1 MPRYRSEYGRKE
13 FVAMPTLSDRIRE
26 TAGRSSGFDYL
37 RLCLSISVV
46 LLHTVGVS
54 YGGHAEKAYFDDTV
68 LKPFYRLVL
77 PMFFALSGYLVAGS
91 LVRSKTIG
99 AFLGLRIIRIY
110 PALAVEVVL
119 SAFILGPLLTTLP
132 LADYFSHVQF
142 RQYLLNVFGDVHFFL
157 PGVFADNPIP
167 LKVNAQLWTVPYEL
181 LCYIGLTCLALT
193 GVVKKRGISVL
204 AVIFMSGV
212 LIADRFAKYNGHFLE
227 TRGVFI
233 GLLLVVCFLAGV
245 VMFLYRDI
253 IPWSGKLAAA
263 SAMIAMT
270 LVSVIPLG
278 DYAAP
283 VPIAYMTVYLGL
295 TNFRRAGLLRYGD
308 LSYGIFLYGFVVQ
321 QTVAHVLPWSRY
333 WYLNFAISLPL
344 TVLVA
349 AVSWRYVERP
359 ALGLRSQLTR
369 IETWYLSSRPSFA
382 RGQFEPTAQEA
393 SNSASFAAGSDQS
406 DKRDAA

>member
-1 MPRYRSEYGRKE
+1 
-13 FVAMPTLSDRIRE
+13 
-26 TAGRSSGFDYL
+26 
-37 RLCLSISVV
+37 
-46 LLHTVGVS
+46 
-54 YGGHAEKAYFDDTV
+54 
-68 LKPFYRLVL
+68 
-77 PMFFALSGYLVAGS
+77 
-91 LVRSKTIG
+91 
-99 AFLGLRIIRIY
+99 
-110 PALAVEVVL
+110 
-119 SAFILGPLLTTLP
+119 
-132 LADYFSHVQF
+132 
-142 RQYLLNVFGDVHFFL
+142 
-157 PGVFADNPIP
+157 
-167 LKVNAQLWTVPYEL
+167 
-181 LCYIGLTCLALT
+181 
-193 GVVKKRGISVL
+193 
-204 AVIFMSGV
+204 
-212 LIADRFAKYNGHFLE
+212 
-227 TRGVFI
+227 
-233 GLLLVVCFLAGV
+233 
-245 VMFLYRDI
+245 MFLYRDI

-382 RGQFEPTAQEA
+382 RGQFEPAAQEA